1 MSLKLQVCRQ
11 VINSSNEI
19 IIKLDTKMVNWI
31 KIFEKGRCEI
41 PVQQNQTE
49 VHHQQFMSMK
59 QPWKE
64 F

>member
-1 MSLKLQVCRQ
+1 MQ

-31 KIFEKGRCEI
+31 FEKGRCEI
-41 PVQQNQTE
+41 PVQQNQIE
-49 VHHQQFMSMK
+49 VHHQQFMGIDE